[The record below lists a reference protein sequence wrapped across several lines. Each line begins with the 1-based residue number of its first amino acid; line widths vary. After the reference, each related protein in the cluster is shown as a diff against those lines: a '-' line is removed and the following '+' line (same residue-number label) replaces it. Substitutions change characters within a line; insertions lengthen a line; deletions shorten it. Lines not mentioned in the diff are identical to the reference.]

1 MKKIVIL
8 ASGNGSNAESI
19 IRYFKPKK
27 KFKISYIISNKTDAY
42 VLDRAK
48 KHKIPYLVIKKNR
61 FDESKTFHFF
71 KQIKPDLIVLAGF
84 LIKIPTNIINN
95 FSKKIVNIHPS
106 LLPLHGGKGMYGVK
120 VHESVKKNNDT
131 ISGITIHYVNENY
144 DEGQI
149 IFQKKIK
156 INKSD
161 SVKIISEKVKI
172 IEHKYY
178 PKVIESLLN

>member
-19 IRYFKPKK
+19 IRYFKLQKK
-27 KFKISYIISNKTDAY
+27 IKISCIISNNKDAY

-48 KHKIPYLVIKKNR
+48 KHNIPHFVIQNNR
-61 FDESKTFHFF
+61 FDENKTYDFF
-71 KQIKPDLIVLAGF
+71 KGIKPDLIVLAGF
-84 LIKIPTNIINN
+84 LIKIPVNIINN
-95 FSKKIVNIHPS
+95 FCNKIVNIHPS
-106 LLPLHGGKGMYGVK
+106 LLPLHGGKGMYGLK
-120 VHESVKKNNDT
+120 VHESVKKNNDSV
-131 ISGITIHYVNENY
+131 SGITIHYVNENY
-144 DEGQI
+144 DEGEI

-156 INKSD
+156 INSAD
-161 SVKIISEKVKI
+161 TVKIISDKIKI

>member
-19 IRYFKPKK
+19 IRYFKPQKK
-27 KFKISYIISNKTDAY
+27 IKISYIISNKKDAY

-48 KHKIPYLVIKKNR
+48 KHNIPHLVIENNR
-61 FDESKTFHFF
+61 FDKNKTIDFF
-71 KQIKPDLIVLAGF
+71 KEIKPDLIVLAGF
-84 LIKIPTNIINN
+84 LIKIPINIINN
-95 FSKKIVNIHPS
+95 FSSKIVNIHPS
-106 LLPLHGGKGMYGVK
+106 LLPSYGGKGMYGIK
-120 VHESVKKNNDT
+120 VHESVKKNNDS

-156 INKSD
+156 IEKAD
-161 SVKIISEKVKI
+161 TVKIISEKVKI

>member
-27 KFKISYIISNKTDAY
+27 KIKISYIISNKTDAY

-48 KHKIPYLVIKKNR
+48 KHNIPHLVIKNKR
-61 FDESKTFHFF
+61 FNENKTFDFF
-71 KQIKPDLIVLAGF
+71 KEIKPDLIVLAGF
-84 LIKIPTNIINN
+84 LIKIPINIINN
-95 FSKKIVNIHPS
+95 FSNKIVNIHPS
-106 LLPLHGGKGMYGVK
+106 LLPLHGGKGMYGMK
-120 VHESVKKNNDT
+120 VHESVKKYNDCV
-131 ISGITIHYVNENY
+131 SGITIHYVNENY
-144 DEGQI
+144 DEGEI

-172 IEHKYY
+172 IEHKFY

>member
-19 IRYFKPKK
+19 IRYFKPQKK
-27 KFKISYIISNKTDAY
+27 IKISYIISNKKDAY

-48 KHKIPYLVIKKNR
+48 KHNIPHLVIENNR
-61 FDESKTFHFF
+61 FDENKTIDFF
-71 KQIKPDLIVLAGF
+71 KEIKPDLIVLAGF
-84 LIKIPTNIINN
+84 LIKIPINIINN
-95 FSKKIVNIHPS
+95 FSSKIVNIHPS
-106 LLPLHGGKGMYGVK
+106 LLPSYGGKGMYGIK
-120 VHESVKKNNDT
+120 VHESVKKNNDS

-156 INKSD
+156 IKGSNAEDLAKEILKLEHD
-161 SVKIISEKVKI
+161 FYPKIIFN
-172 IEHKYY
+172 
-178 PKVIESLLN
+178 LLNG